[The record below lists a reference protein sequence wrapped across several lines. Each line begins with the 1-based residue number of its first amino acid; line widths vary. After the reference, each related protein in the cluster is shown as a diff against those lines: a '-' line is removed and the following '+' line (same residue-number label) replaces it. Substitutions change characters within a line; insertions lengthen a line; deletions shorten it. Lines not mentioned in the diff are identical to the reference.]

1 MFSRIILLAGLL
13 VSAFLARGFSQGFYE
28 RPPIDYF
35 NAPVHDRVAEL
46 SRKLEA
52 GEVTLE
58 YDDSFGYLKSVLEAL
73 EVPISSQTLVFSKTS
88 LQLHRISPRR
98 PRSLYFNDDVYVGY
112 CQYGDVL
119 EFAATDAKQGATF
132 YTLSQ
137 DEDAAPR
144 FIRDKG
150 GCLSCHASTRTQN
163 VPGYLVRSVFADSD
177 GRPKLGS
184 GSFTTD
190 QTSEFKDR
198 WGGWYVTGSHG
209 KMRHMGNTICQG
221 DETTFDRDLG
231 ANDQDLSDNF
241 RTDTYLT
248 PHSDIVALMVLE
260 HQTQMH
266 NAIAAANYETRSA
279 IHQSNQM
286 NELLDRPDGVVS
298 DSAKRRIASSAD
310 RVVRFLLF
318 CDEFQRTDRVQ
329 GTTTF
334 AEDFAARGRKDSR
347 GRSLR
352 EFDLEKRL
360 FKYPCS
366 YLIHSRAFAG
376 LPDPVRSE
384 VLSRLTDILE
394 GREESSDFDHL
405 TPEMRR
411 DILSILR
418 DTLPEMKQYTIA
430 KR

>member
-1 MFSRIILLAGLL
+1 MDP
-13 VSAFLARGFSQGFYE
+13 E
-28 RPPIDYF
+28 
-35 NAPVHDRVAEL
+35 
-46 SRKLEA
+46 
-52 GEVTLE
+52 
-58 YDDSFGYLKSVLEAL
+58 
-73 EVPISSQTLVFSKTS
+73 
-88 LQLHRISPRR
+88 
-98 PRSLYFNDDVYVGY
+98 
-112 CQYGDVL
+112 
-119 EFAATDAKQGATF
+119 QGAVF
-132 YTLSQ
+132 YTLLQ
-137 DEDAAPR
+137 EETTQPK
-144 FIRDKG
+144 FVRDKG
-150 GCLSCHASTRTQN
+150 QCLSCHASSRTQG
-163 VPGYLVRSVFADSD
+163 VPGHLVRSVYTSASGQPHF
-177 GRPKLGS
+177 GS
-184 GSFTTD
+184 GTFTTD
-190 QTSEFKDR
+190 DRSPFEER
-198 WGGWYVTGSHG
+198 WGGWYVTGKHG
-209 KMRHMGNTICQG
+209 QMRHMGNVISK
-221 DETTFDRDLG
+221 DRNRPEDLDRELG
-231 ANDQDLSDNF
+231 ANVVQLDAFCNVEP
-241 RTDTYLT
+241 YLHST
-248 PHSDIVALMVLE
+248 SDIVALMVLE

-286 NELLDRPDGVVS
+286 NELLDRPEGFVS

-310 RVVRFLLF
+310 RVLRFLLF
-318 CDEFQRTDRVQ
+318 CDEFQLTDRVQ